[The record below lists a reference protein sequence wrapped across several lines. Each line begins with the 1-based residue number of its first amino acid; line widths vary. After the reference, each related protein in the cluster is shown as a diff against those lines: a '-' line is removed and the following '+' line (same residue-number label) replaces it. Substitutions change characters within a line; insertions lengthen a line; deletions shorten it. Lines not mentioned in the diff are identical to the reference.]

1 MNDVEI
7 EVEAFI
13 YPTEDPEK
21 VEKAIK
27 TVFPACSMT
36 LENPSDEVRLLRARE
51 HGKEALIPLQS
62 LLRQDRIRDAARSIL
77 MSGISNYMITF
88 HLNKQVAFVGH
99 ISFSMPNAESPLGP
113 ITVRIRCE
121 NPISLIEWL
130 APRSVAVG

>member
-1 MNDVEI
+1 MSDVEI
-7 EVEAFI
+7 EAEAFI

-36 LENPSDEVRLLRARE
+36 LENPSDEVRILRARE
-51 HGKEALIPLQS
+51 IGKEALIPLQS
-62 LLRQDRIRDAARSIL
+62 LLRQDRIRDAARSVL
-77 MSGISNYMITF
+77 MSGISNNMITF

-113 ITVRIRCE
+113 ITVRIKCE

>member
-7 EVEAFI
+7 EAEALI

-27 TVFPACSMT
+27 TVFPKCSMS
-36 LENPSDEVRLLRARE
+36 LENPSEEVRIIRARE
-51 HGKEALIPLQS
+51 NGKEALIPLQS
-62 LLRQDRIRDAARSIL
+62 LLRQDRIRDAARSVL
-77 MSGISNYMITF
+77 MSGISNNMITF

-121 NPISLIEWL
+121 NPIGLVEWL

>member
-7 EVEAFI
+7 EAEAFI

-27 TVFPACSMT
+27 TVFPKCSMSV
-36 LENPSDEVRLLRARE
+36 ENPSEEVRILRARE
-51 HGKEALIPLQS
+51 NGKEALIPLQS
-62 LLRQDRIRDAARSIL
+62 LLRQDRIRDAARSVL
-77 MSGISNYMITF
+77 MSGISNNMIIF

-121 NPISLIEWL
+121 NPIGLVEWL